1 MHTIELY
8 FVHTQSTSL
17 PCAARRIIPLAL
29 CVRSNHWVMIEQL
42 RHAGKKKWC
51 GEIHPPGNEVD
62 TWYIIQASRGRYMYL
77 NSSVGKPNLSFAC
90 CK

>member
-42 RHAGKKKWC
+42 RHAGKKN
-51 GEIHPPGNEVD
+51 GAVRSIPLGTRLTPGILYKLVVGD
-62 TWYIIQASRGRYMYL
+62 TCILIP
-77 NSSVGKPNLSFAC
+77 V
-90 CK
+90 